1 MSHRTGWQGERK
13 RVWEHNLSGKK
24 GGLSPLK
31 MLVSE
36 QLTKTLLKR
45 YSTDEM
51 LPSNFPWHVS
61 QAAVRCMRAQWV
73 FHRGAGICCQIWI
86 FPWWTLQTR
95 GTKCSPFFSREEQG
109 STKWSKH
116 SAGTE
121 WVQRC
126 CSQPSA
132 WISCGNPSY
141 GKFWILEIC
150 VGSGKV
156 LACSWKRSSPRLLTR
171 KTLYLWLNTSLNHE
185 ELEDRKL
192 FGYVSLY
199 HSSTPVLISMFSLKA
214 GSGK

>member
-1 MSHRTGWQGERK
+1 MHEGSVGFPQRCRHLLPDL
-13 RVWEHNLSGKK
+13 NLSMVNSANQGNQVLPIFFKRRTREHQMK
-24 GGLSPLK
+24 QALS
-31 MLVSE
+31 
-36 QLTKTLLKR
+36 R
-45 YSTDEM
+45 
-51 LPSNFPWHVS
+51 
-61 QAAVRCMRAQWV
+61 
-73 FHRGAGICCQIWI
+73 HRV
-86 FPWWTLQTR
+86 
-95 GTKCSPFFSREEQG
+95 
-109 STKWSKH
+109 STK
-116 SAGTE
+116 
-121 WVQRC
+121 C

-156 LACSWKRSSPRLLTR
+156 PACSWKRSSPRLLTR